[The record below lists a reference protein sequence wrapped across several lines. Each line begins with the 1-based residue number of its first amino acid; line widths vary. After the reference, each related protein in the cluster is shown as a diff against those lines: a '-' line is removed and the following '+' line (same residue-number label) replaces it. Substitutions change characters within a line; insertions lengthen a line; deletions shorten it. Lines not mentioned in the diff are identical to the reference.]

1 MRYYAEFEW
10 LDGSTRIFDRFTQI
24 KYSTGFNVPGS
35 FVVTLPDNDDA
46 LDILIGSNVY
56 IYKGKQR
63 IFGGRTQKR
72 KVTENSSIKITGIDF
87 TGLLNLR
94 EINYDSLGDIESSE
108 AIKTIL
114 QTWIRDPLENIPL
127 YNIDYT
133 EHIFPTQTTK
143 RWQFNKTSVL
153 NACSNIAQ
161 TSSSAQ
167 NKIGYVFYLDPYL
180 YVHLEPLGS
189 YEIKD
194 TIPMANIVFDED
206 YLNVKNLIEY
216 YGGKE
221 ITFPAIPDSWTD
233 LGNAADWTIQQCA
246 TCQTTCQTG
255 CESPNPCQVCGESA
269 NLQNTCDLACQGDCV
284 AACQNTCE
292 TTCQFDCQ
300 ANCQICSDGGNLVGV

>member
-10 LDGSTRIFDRFTQI
+10 LDGSTRIFDQFIQI
-24 KYSTGFNVPGS
+24 KYSTGFNIPGS
-35 FVVTLPDNDDA
+35 FVITLPDNDDA

-72 KVTENSSIKITGIDF
+72 KITEKSSIKITGADF

-94 EINYDSLGDIESSE
+94 EMSYDSLGDIESSE
-108 AIKTIL
+108 VIKTIL
-114 QTWIRDPLENIPL
+114 RTWIRDPLENIPL

-133 EHIFPTQTTK
+133 EHIFTTQTTK

-167 NKIGYVFYLDPYL
+167 DRIGYVFYLDPYL

-189 YEIKD
+189 YELKD
-194 TIPMANIVFDED
+194 IIPMANIVFDED

-221 ITFPAIPDSWTD
+221 ITYPAVPDSWTD
-233 LGNAADWTIQQCA
+233 LGNAPYWTVEECSGG
-246 TCQTTCQTG
+246 CQTSCQTN
-255 CESPNPCQVCGESA
+255 CEVGPCQVCGQYSNTQE
-269 NLQNTCDLACQGDCV
+269 TCDLACQGSCV
-284 AACQNTCE
+284 SACQDTCE
-292 TTCQFDCQ
+292 TSCQSVCQ
-300 ANCQICSDGGNLVGV
+300 AGCQVCADGGNLVGI